1 MTVSRMPEDM
11 VVLAEAMDPIAIDA
25 HLRRVEAMIAMLQER
40 RDGEVR
46 TIGYDPNYPKPRHTT
61 TFGDDSVIVECSQQR
76 DIRDVPKRT
85 IRTYGAQHL
94 YDARYDETETSDPS
108 DMLDPSDIEDAI
120 RLAERFR
127 DMLARMVP
135 DRERNPHPARPS
147 ILTGLAAYL
156 METGIRLQTQEV
168 SLWTGRPYGLPG
180 MKARDDRG
188 DFRDVEGVDLTELDL
203 WMPDVACMRER
214 SFGPANLRFAPRDVD
229 WRVDAVE
236 MLRMTRRKAQR
247 CSG

>member
-11 VVLAEAMDPIAIDA
+11 IVLADGIDAIAIDA
-25 HLRRVEAMIAMLQER
+25 HLRRVEAMIAMLDER
-40 RDGEVR
+40 RDGDVN
-46 TIGYDPNYPKPRHTT
+46 TTGYDPNYPKPRHTT
-61 TFGDDSVIVECSQQR
+61 RFGDDSVIVECSQQR

-85 IRTYGAQHL
+85 VRIFGSQDL
-94 YDARYDETETSDPS
+94 YRAEYDETETSDPS
-108 DMLDPSDIEDAI
+108 DALDPSDVEDAI

-127 DMLARMVP
+127 DMLSRMVP
-135 DRERNPHPARPS
+135 DRERNPHPARPG

-156 METGIRLQTQEV
+156 IETGIRLQTKEV

-180 MKARDDRG
+180 VKARDDRG
-188 DFRDVEGVDLTELDL
+188 DFRDVEGIDLAELDL

-229 WRVDAVE
+229 WRVDGIE